1 MTPGPVDW
9 PTRDPIAHRAAAT
22 PQRTALLDIETDA
35 AWSFREFD
43 RRVDRAASALESAVL
58 ERSDAERGD
67 SQRIGVLM
75 DTRPAFATLFF
86 SPRCG
91 PERPSSRLN
100 VRETTGELIGK
111 AERTDITAVVCERDT
126 ESRGARNRGRNRVG
140 RRSVGR

>member
-86 SPRCG
+86 AAMRTGTTVVP
-91 PERPSSRLN
+91 LN